1 MRLQSVDRFLLG
13 IVGGAVVLA
22 IIAVV
27 IVFTRAAPE
36 YRAGNGPEDVAFNYI
51 LAVQRGD
58 YDRAYGY
65 LSQTLPGYPRSVQE
79 MREQLRRFGV
89 SDSDTSYAIINTEI
103 NGNRA
108 TVTVQETNV
117 YRGGLFGSSQ
127 SSNNFTMELE
137 QTAAGWQL
145 TSSSGWRIWMWCWE
159 QKEGC

>member
-13 IVGGAVVLA
+13 IVGGTVVLA
-22 IIAVV
+22 TIAVV
-27 IVFTRAAPE
+27 IVFTRPAPE
-36 YRAGNGPEDVAFNYI
+36 YRAGNGPEDVVFNYI

-65 LSQTLPGYPRSVQE
+65 LSPTLPGYPLSAQE
-79 MREQLRRFGV
+79 LREQLRRFGV